1 MIKTYSFGRMVIK
14 SQTYT
19 SDVIL
24 FPDRI
29 DDSWWRKSGHRV
41 CLEDIEDVLREKPE
55 ALVIGTGFYGLMT
68 VEEEVERHAQSSGIE
83 LIVKKT
89 KNAVLS
95 FNKIA
100 SQKKTI
106 GAFHLTC

>member
-1 MIKTYSFGRMVIK
+1 MIKSYSFGCMVIK

-19 SDVIL
+19 SDLIL
-24 FPDRI
+24 FPARI

-41 CLEDIEDVLREKPE
+41 CLEDIDDVLQEKPE
-55 ALVIGTGFYGLMT
+55 VLVIGTGFYGLMT
-68 VEEEVERHAQSSGIE
+68 VEEEVERLAQSRGIE
-83 LIVKKT
+83 LVVKKT
-89 KNAVLS
+89 KNAILS
-95 FNKIA
+95 YNEIA

>member
-41 CLEDIEDVLREKPE
+41 CLEDIEDVLREEPE
-55 ALVIGTGFYGLMT
+55 VLVIGTGFYGLMT
-68 VEEEVERHAQSSGIE
+68 VQEEVERLTQSRGIE
-83 LIVKKT
+83 LVVKKT
-89 KNAVLS
+89 KNAILS
-95 FNKIA
+95 YNEVA